1 MSLPNHYPAR
11 IRVCPVC
18 QKPFNQRWLLSRH
31 LRTVHRLRKTKADEI
46 SENSEYL
53 LAPKYLKK
61 NPDLYIKPDDY
72 YFDEEM

>member
-1 MSLPNHYPAR
+1 
-11 IRVCPVC
+11 
-18 QKPFNQRWLLSRH
+18 LLSRH